1 MLIDEFLPPD
11 EMVSGHHAIVRA
23 PAARTYEAI
32 RRVDLG
38 RSRAIRLLLMVRGLL
53 RPGSARSVTI
63 DDALRRGF
71 VVPAEKSGEELVLGL
86 VGRFWTP
93 SGGVRRVAPLEFVP
107 FAEPGYAK
115 AAVTFRAEPRGPR
128 ESLALTETRV
138 TCTDE
143 AARRKFVR
151 YWRIVGPG
159 SALIRRRMLALAR
172 DDAVREEAL
181 R

>member
-1 MLIDEFLPPD
+1 M
-11 EMVSGHHAIVRA
+11 
-23 PAARTYEAI
+23 
-32 RRVDLG
+32 
-38 RSRAIRLLLMVRGLL
+38 
-53 RPGSARSVTI
+53 
-63 DDALRRGF
+63 
-71 VVPAEKSGEELVLGL
+71 
-86 VGRFWTP
+86 
-93 SGGVRRVAPLEFVP
+93 
-107 FAEPGYAK
+107 
-115 AAVTFRAEPRGPR
+115 TFRAEPRGPR